1 MSISKNK
8 KQLGAGNTSKEQNV
22 ASAAHSAHSRTKLP
36 GTRVGTLNDWRAGGA
51 KGGSERSQHGKRLRD
66 GQ

>member
-1 MSISKNK
+1 MSVSKIK
-8 KQLGAGNTSKEQNV
+8 KQQAGNSGKEQN
-22 ASAAHSAHSRTKLP
+22 AAAAVRSRTKMP
-36 GTRVGTLNDWRAGGA
+36 GTRVGTLNDWRGGSA

>member
-1 MSISKNK
+1 MSVSKNK
-8 KQLGAGNTSKEQNV
+8 KQQRSANTSKEQ
-22 ASAAHSAHSRTKLP
+22 SAAVVGRSRNQGAKLA
-36 GTRVGTLNDWRAGGA
+36 GTRVGTLNDWRSAGG

>member
-1 MSISKNK
+1 MSVSKNK
-8 KQLGAGNTSKEQNV
+8 KQQGSVNSSKEQNAAV
-22 ASAAHSAHSRTKLP
+22 ALRSRTKMP
-36 GTRVGTLNDWRAGGA
+36 GTRVGTLNDWRGGSA